1 MEGIY
6 LPTSFDTDLKI
17 SQAMRDWSA
26 TCLILP
32 ARVALSS
39 LDYLFEVKVQLDS
52 SSGPCYSSQQ
62 LQPCAEACAEKKLVA
77 VTPNPNR
84 S

>member
-1 MEGIY
+1 MEWYHTTMEGIY

-17 SQAMRDWSA
+17 SRASRDWSA

-39 LDYLFEVKVQLDS
+39 LDDLFEVKVQPDS
-52 SSGPCYSSQQ
+52 SSGPRFHVLECV
-62 LQPCAEACAEKKLVA
+62 PKKA
-77 VTPNPNR
+77 R
-84 S
+84 CEQS